1 MIGRLGDRWKV
12 RVAAPPVDGRA
23 NDALTRFLSELLD
36 VPAADVR
43 VVSGG
48 GGREKV
54 VEVHGRAAAE
64 VDALLAA
71 AAERDA

>member
-1 MIGRLGDRWKV
+1 VIGRLGDRWKV

-54 VEVHGRAAAE
+54 VEVDGRAAAE

-71 AAERDA
+71 ASEQDA

>member
-12 RVAAPPVDGRA
+12 RVAAAPAGGRA
-23 NDALTRFLSELLD
+23 NDALTRFLSELLG

-48 GGREKV
+48 SGREKV
-54 VEVHGRAAAE
+54 VEVDGRAAQE

-71 AAERDA
+71 AAERGA

>member
-1 MIGRLGDRWKV
+1 MVGRLGDRWKV

-23 NDALTRFLSELLD
+23 NAALTHYLSELLD
-36 VPAADVR
+36 VPTAGVR

-48 GGREKV
+48 GGREKI
-54 VEVHGRAAAE
+54 VEVDGRTAPE

-71 AAERDA
+71 AAERGS